1 MIERH
6 IFTTRRTL
14 ADRIPEEAKSIALA
28 ALIGAALASLPLVGE
43 AQTIKIGASAGPL
56 HVSTALPIGE
66 APTAASAARNAE
78 GKPQRIKYVWTGRRV
93 DSTGP
98 TGAQTILCEFE
109 AVSGKAAIVWFE
121 APAGCPTAMR

>member
-6 IFTTRRTL
+6 IFPARRTL
-14 ADRIPEEAKSIALA
+14 ADRIPEEVKSIALA
-28 ALIGAALASLPLVGE
+28 ALTGIALASLPLVGE

-98 TGAQTILCEFE
+98 NGAQTVLCEFE
-109 AVSGKAAIVWFE
+109 VVSGKANIVWFE
-121 APAGCPTAMR
+121 SPAGCPTAMR